1 METVQ
6 KKPVY
11 KRWWFWV
18 LAAFILMVIASSG
31 SSGGT
36 EDGQVS
42 ATLPE
47 EKEDEIVVDAPHL
60 LELTIEEA
68 RIELGEPDDQLV
80 DPNEQ
85 QLALGTTEWSNE
97 FTVNGYSILLT
108 YNVESREINDFF
120 ISANDD
126 PDRGTKDWKKLVSIS
141 NLSESSDS
149 YTVDPIESRKDA
161 GYYTGVEAKENAA
174 N

>member
-6 KKPVY
+6 KKPAY

-18 LAAFILMVIASSG
+18 IAVFILFVIAASG
-31 SSGGT
+31 SGGGT
-36 EDGQVS
+36 EDEQVS
-42 ATLPE
+42 ATIPE
-47 EKEDEIVVDAPHL
+47 EKIVVDAPHL
-60 LELTIEEA
+60 LGLTIEEA
-68 RIELGEPDDQLV
+68 RIELGAPNDLLV

-108 YNVESREINDFF
+108 YNVESREINDYF

-126 PDRGTKDWKKLVSIS
+126 PDRGTKDWKKLVGIS